1 MFRQVHQGL
10 GRRHSL
16 IFVILSL
23 AVAGLCPGV
32 AAAEIMGAKKSKVY
46 HTQPDRCG
54 PAKNIA
60 SGNKV
65 TFKDIK
71 EAEGEGRRKCKT
83 CARIEENMK
92 EEEPKKK
99 EPPPSRGSEKDQPKK
114 TEPSGGEAGPPEQER
129 TQPTE
134 KDEPL
139 PTVVE
144 TVKVKRVLPGAT
156 LELESGER
164 VRLAG
169 VGVPIA
175 DQPLADEVFARIEKQ
190 VKGRKVT
197 LAWMPTGESG
207 RDRFGRRAAFAV
219 VGSDK
224 EDIGGLLISD
234 GLAWVDRSANF
245 ELLSEY
251 LRREDDAAWSQR
263 GVWKRTKGADGAA
276 TVVVGKFTREY
287 HSPDCPHAVLLIEPA
302 SISVNEAKGRRL
314 TPCEFWR
321 GQ

>member
-1 MFRQVHQGL
+1 MFRQVHRGF
-10 GRRHSL
+10 GRRQSL
-16 IFVILSL
+16 IFVILSF

-32 AAAEIMGAKKSKVY
+32 ATAEVMGAKKSKVY

-99 EPPPSRGSEKDQPKK
+99 EPPPSRGGGRGQPKK
-114 TEPSGGEAGPPEQER
+114 EEPAGGTEPVEQER
-129 TQPTE
+129 SRPVEKVEQP
-134 KDEPL
+134 PA
-139 PTVVE
+139 VVE
-144 TVKVKRVLPGAT
+144 TVRVKRVLPGAT
-156 LELESGER
+156 LELETGER

-175 DQPLADEVFARIEKQ
+175 DQPMADEVFARVEKL

-197 LAWMPTGESG
+197 LAWMASGESG

-234 GLAWVDRSANF
+234 GLAWVDRSTTF

-263 GVWKRTKGADGAA
+263 GIWLRTKGAKGAA
-276 TVVVGKFTREY
+276 SVVVGKFTREY

-321 GQ
+321 AP